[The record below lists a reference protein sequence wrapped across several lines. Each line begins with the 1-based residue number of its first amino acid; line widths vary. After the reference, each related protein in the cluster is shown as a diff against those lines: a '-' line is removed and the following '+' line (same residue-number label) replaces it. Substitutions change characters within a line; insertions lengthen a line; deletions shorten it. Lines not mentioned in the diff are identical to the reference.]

1 MLILQLVH
9 FEPIHRNKE
18 TGFRWCFSLF
28 IIMVRKNT
36 ESIVQTEHFIDLFD
50 VKEPNELES

>member
-1 MLILQLVH
+1 M
-9 FEPIHRNKE
+9 
-18 TGFRWCFSLF
+18 F